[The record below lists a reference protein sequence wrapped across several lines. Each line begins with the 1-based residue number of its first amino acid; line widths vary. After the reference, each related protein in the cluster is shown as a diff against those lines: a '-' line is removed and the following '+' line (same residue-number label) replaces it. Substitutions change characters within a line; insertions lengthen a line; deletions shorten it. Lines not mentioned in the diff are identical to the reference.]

1 MLGKKAQKKLSVRM
15 HQKNMRGREIREQQE
30 GLGKEKT
37 KTTEMVKPQGFSQK
51 HQINT
56 NAYLTAAICFKINY

>member
-1 MLGKKAQKKLSVRM
+1 MKLKPDIKAVVYVGKESSKEIVSRM

-37 KTTEMVKPQGFSQK
+37 KSTEIVKPQGFS
-51 HQINT
+51 
-56 NAYLTAAICFKINY
+56 

>member
-1 MLGKKAQKKLSVRM
+1 MKLKPDIKAMVYVGKESSKEIVSRM

-37 KTTEMVKPQGFSQK
+37 KSTEVVKPQGF
-51 HQINT
+51 
-56 NAYLTAAICFKINY
+56 L

>member
-1 MLGKKAQKKLSVRM
+1 MKLKLDIKAVAYIGKESSKEIVSRM

-37 KTTEMVKPQGFSQK
+37 KTTEMVKPQGFS
-51 HQINT
+51 
-56 NAYLTAAICFKINY
+56 

>member
-1 MLGKKAQKKLSVRM
+1 MKLKPDIKAVVYVGKESSKEIVRRM

-37 KTTEMVKPQGFSQK
+37 KSTEIVKPQGFS
-51 HQINT
+51 
-56 NAYLTAAICFKINY
+56 